1 MFGRTQGPLPVLPY
15 LGADK
20 PRLPNTVP
28 NGFTGRT
35 SFGAFTLVIGNGTSA
50 LTTIASEADGTVL
63 TSTGTASLPAFEYPP
78 GGVYL
83 GSLTANSSN
92 TLDWTANFSQY
103 ETIYVAVRNLKIG
116 TGLSEAFT
124 VRFEQNSIWS
134 GSILEGAGWTYD
146 PVAGA
151 GNGFG
156 AAGAEVVSL
165 FDDATVN
172 TAAATNNVGVSLD
185 LFIEGANNTASYK
198 DFRMPNGRTTI
209 SGDRSVVTVYAG
221 QIKTVTQKITGVRLA
236 FGSNATGVAQSGNIH
251 FYGIT
256 IR

>member
-1 MFGRTQGPLPVLPY
+1 MFGRTHGPLPGLPP
-15 LGADK
+15 LAANK

-50 LTTIASEADGTVL
+50 LTTVAPGADGQVL
-63 TSTGTASLPAFEYPP
+63 TSTSTASLPEFEYPP

-103 ETIYVAVRNLKIG
+103 ETIYLAVRNLKIT
-116 TGLSEAFT
+116 TGLAEQFT
-124 VRFEQNSIWS
+124 IRFEQNGIWS
-134 GSILEGAGWTYD
+134 GQILEGAGWTYD

-156 AAGAEVVSL
+156 ANGAEVAAL

-185 LFIEGANNTASYK
+185 LLIEGANNTASYK
-198 DFRMPNGRTTI
+198 DFRVPNGRTTI
-209 SGDRSVVTVYAG
+209 SGNRSVTISYGG
-221 QIKTVTQKITGVRLA
+221 QIQTVTQKITGVRLA
-236 FGSNATGVAQSGNIH
+236 FGSNATGIAQSGSVH
-251 FYGIT
+251 VYGIT